1 MSCQGTGL
9 KEPHVFYCSPE
20 EISSGNMCIGEWT
33 GDPGP
38 SCFNR
43 VPLCERRSCSE
54 QTLSFSIEFLFVRES
69 QVMEDLEIGGEWATQ
84 NVV

>member
-1 MSCQGTGL
+1 MSGQETQVR
-9 KEPHVFYCSPE
+9 HVSN
-20 EISSGNMCIGEWT
+20 G
-33 GDPGP
+33 
-38 SCFNR
+38 

-69 QVMEDLEIGGEWATQ
+69 QVMEDLEIGGEWATR